1 MLKCGSP
8 EWLRVC
14 LKLTGCRTEHAASNQ
29 SLAKTN
35 QTETYCL
42 LWYYMRKVAQCAQ
55 QKKKDA
61 PVLRLAS
68 TQWFSQNNRGTK
80 SVSDAV
86 LVWKFRLPQRANFDA
101 LRLPCLAPKMQ
112 VNERVLPAWNA
123 WVVCLDELCVWC
135 LSRQVCVWE
144 LFCAS
149 RCVHKR
155 VPEKVP
161 EKKIWKKNPEK
172 VWEDFVQNQV
182 RARGFR
188 RRFGKRFGHALVQS
202 QVRFNTVLENVLTFK
217 PSKPAKPARPA
228 KTSKLY

>member
-1 MLKCGSP
+1 MVACLL
-8 EWLRVC
+8 ETNRVPYWTC
-14 LKLTGCRTEHAASNQ
+14 CQQPKPCKNQ
-29 SLAKTN
+29 SNGDLLPSLVLHEKSRTMRT
-35 QTETYCL
+35 TE
-42 LWYYMRKVAQCAQ
+42 KE
-55 QKKKDA
+55 KDA

-112 VNERVLPAWNA
+112 VNERVLLAWNA

-135 LSRQVCVWE
+135 LSRQVCAWE

-155 VPEKVP
+155 VSEKVP